1 MLGRRPLDEAC
12 LRGHTESVE
21 VLLLAGSPAYASP
34 FNAFQYCSEL
44 RVLQAVAQ
52 HYPAQGS
59 SSQPSF
65 AYIFTQLANL
75 ALLTEVLSW
84 APIHLSEVHNG
95 FSLLQRIA
103 QTKRLEFLRLLLPL
117 SDSSAEELKSLI
129 NNSSESGSCL
139 WLALPNYELL
149 EEFRLLGGDFR
160 LLKFVDCYRIYQGH
174 KGLIHYLLG
183 EGLDLNERDE
193 AGKTAFWYAC
203 DEFHVGM
210 QMELLRMGCQVD
222 CEDARGWTPLH
233 EACLKGYFV
242 QVKLLLKHGAN
253 PQRMNR
259 AGESVIV
266 LVQRPY
272 RGKTATTV
280 KKLIA
285 LLKSYQEGT
294 FIDS

>member
-1 MLGRRPLDEAC
+1 M
-12 LRGHTESVE
+12 RGLTESVE
-21 VLLLAGSPAYASP
+21 VLLLCGSPAYAQP
-34 FNAFQYCSEL
+34 FNAFQYCTEL
-44 RVLQAVAQ
+44 RVLQAIAR

-59 SSQPSF
+59 PTLPSF
-65 AYIFTQLANL
+65 VYLFTQLANL
-75 ALLTEVLSW
+75 PLLTEVLSW
-84 APIHLSEVHNG
+84 TSILLSETHSG
-95 FSLLQRIA
+95 FSLMQRIA
-103 QTKRLEFLRLLLPL
+103 QTKKLEFLRLILPQAQA
-117 SDSSAEELKSLI
+117 SPEELKALI
-129 NNSSESGSCL
+129 NSPAEGGSCL
-139 WLALPNYELL
+139 WLSLPNYELL
-149 EEFRLLGGDFR
+149 EEFHSLGGDFG

-174 KGLIHYLLG
+174 KSLIHYLLR
-183 EGLDLNERDE
+183 EGLDVNERDE

-210 QMELLRMGCQVD
+210 QMELLRIGCGVD

-253 PQRMNR
+253 PQRITGT
-259 AGESVIV
+259 GETALT

-272 RGKTATTV
+272 RGKTATIA

-285 LLKSYQEGT
+285 LVKSYQEGT